1 MESFKI
7 KDSNVLE
14 SFNKDST
21 EIKKTIQD
29 SEVIAHESLQQAQRR
44 YKKYYDR
51 NANQKKFQE
60 GDEVLIMLPTDANK
74 LLMQWKGPFKIE
86 KKMGPN
92 DFKIRIDGKSKVY
105 HANMLKKYTKREE
118 KTANVV
124 EVVSAAVVESSGSTE
139 DDVVNDEQ
147 LLELNY
153 LKGKETYRKDQSCK
167 TTTDEER
174 SQVFLGSHRKLPQ
187 LHT

>member
-1 MESFKI
+1 MEEGI
-7 KDSNVLE
+7 KV
-14 SFNKDST
+14 
-21 EIKKTIQD
+21 
-29 SEVIAHESLQQAQRR
+29 AHESLQQAQRR

-51 NANQKKFQE
+51 KAKQRKFQE

-86 KKMGPN
+86 KKMTPN
-92 DFKIRIDGKSKVY
+92 DFKIRIDGKSRVY

-118 KTANVV
+118 KITANVI

-153 LKGKETYRKDQSCK
+153 LKGKETYRDVKVAETLDEQKKQDLMNKIEGYKDIFSEAPGK
-167 TTTDEER
+167 TSLEEHHITLT
-174 SQVFLGSHRKLPQ
+174 SNTPV
-187 LHT
+187 